1 MVVVFVDSIVVNEV
15 PPLRAV
21 WAPIGQQACV
31 PIIAAHQVRVL
42 TCGLNIRSGDC
53 VIHSSDRY
61 RQENFQAVLRRIRA
75 HWRGWHIVLFLDK
88 HGAQWAKASRRLA
101 RQLAIQ
107 LRWLPKACPELN
119 VVDQL
124 WRRVTDD
131 VLANEPTPTLAII
144 VQHLVEHLRTMSPY
158 LRRRQ
163 AGILSDRFWLAGLW
177 Q

>member
-1 MVVVFVDSIVVNEV
+1 MLMVDSIVVNEV

-21 WAPIGQQACV
+21 WAPIGEQACV
-31 PIIAAHQVRVL
+31 PIIAAPEVQVL
-42 TCGLNIRSGDC
+42 TCALNIASGDC
-53 VIHSSDRY
+53 VVHRSDRY
-61 RQENFQAVLRRIRA
+61 RQENFQDVLRRIRA
-75 HWRGWHIVLFLDK
+75 HWRGWRIVLFLDK
-88 HGAQWAKASRRLA
+88 HGAQWAKASRCLA

-131 VLANEPTPTLAII
+131 VLANEPTPTLDVTIQRLI
-144 VQHLVEHLRTMSPY
+144 EHLLALSPQQ
-158 LRRRQ
+158 RRQQ
-163 AGILSDRFWLAGLW
+163 AGILSDRFWLAGIW

>member
-1 MVVVFVDSIVVNEV
+1 VVLVVDSIVVNEV

-21 WAPIGQQACV
+21 WAPIGEQACV
-31 PIIAAHQVRVL
+31 PIIAAHEVRVL
-42 TCGLNIRSGDC
+42 TCALNLRSGDC
-53 VIHSSDRY
+53 VVHPSDRY
-61 RQENFQAVLRRIRA
+61 RQENFQDVLRLIRA
-75 HWRGWHIVLFLDK
+75 HWRGWRIVLFLDK

-101 RQLAIQ
+101 RHLAIQ

-131 VLANEPTPTLAII
+131 VLANEPTPTLAVT
-144 VQHLVEHLRTMSPY
+144 VQHLIEHLLALSPQQ
-158 LRRRQ
+158 RRRQ
-163 AGILSDRFWLAGLW
+163 AGILSDRFWLAGIW